1 VTPDWLRDSVAQDSL
16 LPCAD
21 YVALPDLKEVDGK
34 LSPRTISQSRVISLR
49 SSPST
54 CSRPPSRAA
63 HTVTSPPPFLLHPSV
78 PPPKVE
84 LDHTAHF
91 CCARA
96 SPLVCINQ
104 PLCAALDVLRRSRV
118 LESNERSA
126 LSYGRAIAVSM
137 SSLSFYLF
145 CSQLVY
151 SVDYQRYSR
160 IHLML
165 STHPLT
171 GLWSSA
177 FPRKIA
183 AKERGEVQKL
193 PFIGAKV
200 SKMVGCTRSSYTHP
214 FTHIKQIDE
223 YLFHGYIPEVGMCY
237 VFPTPHT

>member
-1 VTPDWLRDSVAQDSL
+1 MTPNWLRDSVAQDSL

-21 YVALPDLKEVDGK
+21 YIALPDLKEVDEK
-34 LSPRTISQSRVISLR
+34 LSPRTISKGISLR

-63 HTVTSPPPFLLHPSV
+63 HTVTVTTPPLFLLHPPV

-104 PLCAALDVLRRSRV
+104 PLCAALDVLRRGRV

-126 LSYGRAIAVSM
+126 LSYGRAIAVSVTP
-137 SSLSFYLF
+137 LSFYPF

-151 SVDYQRYSR
+151 SVGHQRYSR

-165 STHPLT
+165 STHLLT

-177 FPRKIA
+177 FPRKIT

-200 SKMVGCTRSSYTHP
+200 SKMVGCTRLSIRPSLYSY
-214 FTHIKQIDE
+214 QSDR
-223 YLFHGYIPEVGMCY
+223 
-237 VFPTPHT
+237 